1 MIRRM
6 FFTVALKDYLSSA
19 DKTYTSFTPH
29 SMNTITYTLWD
40 LVFQVGQSMSSK
52 TRLTPSPGWS
62 YQASDLEPW
71 DVVVYF
77 VRDRSQ
83 SIAARLGAQPS
94 DDAAGLTSFTSSGVV
109 SEVYVEGNGP
119 ADKLALIAFH
129 EIMHNK
135 LQRGNSMHQN
145 AGGGVAVSPTK
156 GWEQL
161 TARNKQLMAG
171 ALRTPVRQYT
181 GAL

>member
-1 MIRRM
+1 M
-6 FFTVALKDYLSSA
+6 FFTIALKDYLSSL
-19 DKTYTSFTPH
+19 DRDYLGFTPH
-29 SMNTITYTLWD
+29 VMNTITYQLWD

-52 TRLTPSPGWS
+52 NRLIPSPGWS

-77 VRDRSQ
+77 VRDPSR
-83 SIAARLGAQPS
+83 SIAARLGSSSS
-94 DDAAGLTSFTSSGVV
+94 DDNAGLTAFTSSGVV

-119 ADKLALIAFH
+119 GEKLALIAFH

-135 LQRGNSMHQN
+135 LQRGNDMHKN
-145 AGGGVAVSPTK
+145 GGGGVAVSPVQ

-161 TARNKQLMAG
+161 TPKNKQLMAA
-171 ALRTPVRQYT
+171 ALRTPVPQYT
-181 GAL
+181 GRL